1 MGCRVSETGALRWSD
16 VGLNNGKV
24 RFINNLQ
31 YKNKMEYELV
41 SYLKNDSSRRTLT
54 LDDELV
60 KVLKNWKEEQLKY
73 VFMILSCLTT
83 IVH

>member
-1 MGCRVSETGALRWSD
+1 MRCRVSEVGAVRWSD

>member
-1 MGCRVSETGALRWSD
+1 MSEAGALRWSD

>member
-1 MGCRVSETGALRWSD
+1 MINLIYVTFLFFYRVRCRVSEAGALRWSD

-60 KVLKNWKEEQLKY
+60 KVLKN
-73 VFMILSCLTT
+73 
-83 IVH
+83 

>member
-1 MGCRVSETGALRWSD
+1 MSEVGAVRWSD